1 MEIKIISEGKEVKPE
16 APKAITPSNGL
27 VGDVSGDIELKAMGQ
42 VMGLERDSEIG
53 QNESKLRTLLDY
65 AKSQTK
71 DHSPEN
77 LKWIIRSLELKLG
90 TPPLAEKR
98 ISYVTR
104 YAYILGEESRI
115 KAEKEKFE
123 RKI

>member
-1 MEIKIISEGKEVKPE
+1 MEIKIIEAGKEVKPE
-16 APKAITPSNGL
+16 APKEITPSNGL
-27 VGDVSGDIELKAMGQ
+27 VGDVSGDLELKAMAQ

-53 QNESKLRTLLDY
+53 QNQSKLRTLLDY
-65 AKSQTK
+65 AKSQTE

-98 ISYVTR
+98 LSYVTR
-104 YAYILGEESRI
+104 YAFLLSEESKI